1 MVGAL
6 QYSQQWS
13 NICARS
19 ARAALL
25 AKALE
30 ACPALTNYWAGCI
43 LPRHGGASRG
53 GFGQRN
59 RAADDPSFGN
69 RSLYRLD
76 RMACGLH
83 VTRRKH
89 RPATA
94 NEHNERAPQ

>member
-1 MVGAL
+1 MEQYLCPQRKGGFAGAG
-6 QYSQQWS
+6 
-13 NICARS
+13 AR
-19 ARAALL
+19 
-25 AKALE
+25 
-30 ACPALTNYWAGCI
+30 PALTNYWAGCI

-83 VTRRKH
+83 VTT
-89 RPATA
+89 P
-94 NEHNERAPQ
+94 